1 MKTKAKQITPLL
13 LLILAIVFIGS
24 SCSDNS
30 SSNPNGSTLTPQY
43 AYITDGSDL
52 KIINVANPTTPTL
65 INTYAAPT
73 SYFVSVSPNIANVAQ
88 YDAIAPYINMV
99 NIQNPNSLSSIPLAK
114 NSTNSFSLLSDMYSI
129 QGTAYI
135 TDLYRGLNV
144 VDPSNNSLFTNMG
157 SDAMSVTGIGA
168 MLYIIDQAN
177 GLSKY
182 DISTPSTP
190 TYTGIRNNTKPL

>member
-1 MKTKAKQITPLL
+1 MKIFKSSILIFITFLFTQC
-13 LLILAIVFIGS
+13 A
-24 SCSDNS
+24 DNS
-30 SSNPNGSTLTPQY
+30 SSDSGGSTLNPQY
-43 AYITDGSDL
+43 AYITDGNDL
-52 KIINVANPTTPTL
+52 KIIDVANPALPTL
-65 INTYAAPT
+65 VNTFSANT

-88 YDAIAPYINMV
+88 YDAIEPYINMV

-157 SDAMSVTGIGA
+157 SDAMSVTGIGT

-177 GLSKY
+177 GLSK
-182 DISTPSTP
+182 
-190 TYTGIRNNTKPL
+190 